1 MSSLQARKGAP
12 RVRYRKTFDRA
23 ARRRR
28 EIEWHAKD
36 VGAAATDDL
45 HRWLIAWV
53 WHNPR
58 AKDQV
63 GAVMECARRIGRKGF
78 TAAQAA
84 TVIKEASRTRRRR
97 HMFADNLADYLGV
110 TWEQRKRLGLTTIGA
125 TDMRKRERNILR
137 WIKNKMAKARK
148 RRERGAKPRSQSLA
162 RTRPWEELNMSRRQ
176 WYRKRNGTDSGTAVL
191 LHAADETVPSA
202 APQGSGCPM
211 NGYPPAEP
219 VPPARGVMDGQ
230 NCTTLA
236 VPKPIPRDEKKLR
249 GFDVG
254 VFSTLP
260 TELRMAS
267 LGL

>member
-1 MSSLQARKGAP
+1 MSGLQARITAP

-53 WHNPR
+53 WHNRR
-58 AKDQV
+58 AKDQA
-63 GAVMECARRIGRKGF
+63 GAVMECARRIGRKGL
-78 TAAQAA
+78 TATEAA
-84 TVIKEASRTRRRR
+84 AVIKEAARTRR
-97 HMFADNLADYLGV
+97 HMSADNLARL
-110 TWEQRKRLGLTTIGA
+110 QRQRLGLTTIGSIDVGKRA
-125 TDMRKRERNILR
+125 RKELR
-137 WIKNKMAKARK
+137 KHRDRTAKARK
-148 RRERGAKPRSQSLA
+148 RRERGAKPQSQSLSC
-162 RTRPWEELNMSRRQ
+162 TKPWEDLNMSRRQ
-176 WYRKRNGTDSGTAVL
+176 WYRKRNGTTSSTAVFL
-191 LHAADETVPSA
+191 YPADKVVPSA
-202 APQGSGCPM
+202 TPQGSGCPM
-211 NGYPPAEP
+211 TWVPHAETIPPAQS
-219 VPPARGVMDGQ
+219 VMDGQ

-236 VPKPIPRDEKKLR
+236 VDKPIPSDEKKLR

-260 TELRMAS
+260 IELRMAS